1 MPNKISAIKQ
11 VITPKTPVILWVVCL
26 LCLAMVSTSLVIKT
40 AWHDPFA
47 WLCLPSQ
54 SLSLN
59 QMVVQLQLIPT
70 IFVAMLSGGLLGVA
84 SVLLQQLVKNN
95 LASDTTLAVGSGAE
109 LSLLIVAIVAPS
121 FGLHGSFW
129 VAAGHGAGL
138 CHFYQK
144 PYELCD
150 INFKWLSGE
159 HLIFLHCP
167 TAHHILS

>member
-11 VITPKTPVILWVVCL
+11 VITPKKPVILWVVCL

-40 AWHDPFA
+40 AWHDPFV
-47 WLCLPSQ
+47 WLFLPSQ

-95 LASDTTLAVGSGAE
+95 LASDTTLAVGSGA
-109 LSLLIVAIVAPS
+109 
-121 FGLHGSFW
+121 
-129 VAAGHGAGL
+129 
-138 CHFYQK
+138 
-144 PYELCD
+144 
-150 INFKWLSGE
+150 
-159 HLIFLHCP
+159 
-167 TAHHILS
+167 